1 MLAFKN
7 ENIIKTFFRLMLKYT
22 NTDAILN
29 VFFREKRN
37 QYRRQRDKKKKKQGE
52 MNTEVIR
59 NNL

>member
-29 VFFREKRN
+29 VFFRKKRN
-37 QYRRQRDKKKKKQGE
+37 QYRRQRDKKKKQGE

>member
-1 MLAFKN
+1 
-7 ENIIKTFFRLMLKYT
+7 MLKYT
-22 NTDAILN
+22 NTDAVLN

-37 QYRRQRDKKKKKQGE
+37 QYRRQRDKKKKKQGD

>member
-1 MLAFKN
+1 
-7 ENIIKTFFRLMLKYT
+7 MLKYT
-22 NTDAILN
+22 NTDAVLN

-37 QYRRQRDKKKKKQGE
+37 QYRRQRQKKKKQGE